1 MLHRRDVSPELLLGN
16 SARDH
21 RADRIECR
29 TKRQG
34 RSHQRRILANG
45 FLDTVDQAGA
55 GADVFG

>member
-1 MLHRRDVSPELLLGN
+1 MLHRRDVSAQLLLRNG
-16 SARDH
+16 SRDH

-34 RSHQRRILANG
+34 RSHQRRILAND
-45 FLDTVDQAGA
+45 FLDTVDQASA